1 MTFRR
6 GQKVEIY
13 RKSDD
18 ESWQEYMNKYIGVH
32 GRVTDPDASKNDPML
47 SLKSAWTKRE
57 RIVFP
62 RTACVLWM
70 IDPTI

>member
-32 GRVTDPDASKNDPML
+32 GRVTDPDAPRTIPMP
-47 SLKSAWTKRE
+47 SSKSAWTKRE
-57 RIVFP
+57 PIVFP
-62 RTACVLWM
+62 RTACVL
-70 IDPTI
+70 